1 MKIAKSLSAVLVLAT
16 GMMAQNAAPAAAPK
30 APVSFDKAAMD
41 LAANPC
47 QDFYQYTCGGWRAKN
62 PIPPDQSRWGRFN
75 ELSEYNLNLLRNI
88 LEDVSK
94 KKDRSPLEQKVGDF
108 YAACMDESRVES
120 LGTKPIDAELER
132 ISKLKDRKDLIAEFA
147 HLYATGHGGS
157 AFGFYISP
165 DLHNASMNIAGV
177 DQGGLTLPDRDY
189 YLKDDAK
196 MVETRLKYTEH
207 LTSMFKLLGEP
218 QAQAEADAKTVLA
231 LETEIAKGHMDRVA
245 RRDARNRDHKMTVA
259 QLSELAPNI
268 EFNKYFVAT
277 GVGTFNDLNVGNP
290 DFFKNLNG
298 LIASQPIETWKT
310 YLRWRVLNSHAN
322 LLSKAFV
329 EENFNFSGKYMSGAK
344 ELQPRWK
351 RCTRI
356 TDQSLGEAL
365 GPLYV
370 EKAFPP
376 DAKARMLKLVDAI
389 EKAMDA
395 DIKEIDWMGAD
406 TKKQAFVKL
415 QSTQNKIGY
424 PEKWKD
430 YSSVTIKRDDLVGN
444 YAAAQIFEI
453 RRDLDKLGKPVDKL
467 EWGMTP
473 PTVNAYYSASQNNI
487 NFPAGILQPPFF
499 SNSID
504 DAVNFGGIGV
514 VIGHEL
520 THGFDDSGRR
530 FAGDGNLTDWWT
542 AQDGKEFEQRASCIA
557 DEYSNFVA
565 VKDDKSEVKLNGK
578 LTLGE
583 NVADNGGMHLAYNA
597 LKQMMGADFEK
608 PIDGFTP
615 AQRFFIGF
623 AQVWCENRT
632 EQSSRQLAL
641 TDPHSPGKYR
651 VIGTVS
657 NSPEFQQ
664 AFGCKKG
671 DAMVRENQCR
681 VW

>member
-196 MVETRLKYTEH
+196 MVETRQKYSEH
-207 LTSMFKLLGEP
+207 LTNMFKLLGEP

-444 YAAAQIFEI
+444 YAAAQVFEI